1 MVVSREG
8 EAERGVPSSG
18 RAPTSQVVAVA
29 HRGEMAPMVYERM
42 SKALGPKRAAEVMR
56 EALAQ
61 LDDRR
66 LEGPEDVLAF
76 AERLIATTGLVQVVG
91 RSLKVQALLRGA
103 VER

>member
-1 MVVSREG
+1 MKAGG
-8 EAERGVPSSG
+8 EAERAVPSSH
-18 RAPTSQVVAVA
+18 RAPTSEVVPVSY
-29 HRGEMAPMVYERM
+29 RGAMAPMVYERM

-56 EALAQ
+56 EAMDQ

-66 LEGPEDVLAF
+66 LDSPEDVLAF
-76 AERLIATTGLVQVVG
+76 ADRLIAATGLVQAVG